1 MYETILL
8 LHLFAAFALVTTPVV
23 FTAFLLGAPLRAA
36 PFVVAN
42 RLWDIGG
49 LGTLVFGVWLALDEY
64 EITDAWILA
73 ALVLWALAAE
83 TGRRA
88 SVELSPAVDAAA
100 TGGQA
105 ASVGSA
111 ALWNWLRVGLTL
123 GLLALMIFK
132 PGL

>member
-8 LHLFAAFALVTTPVV
+8 LHLLAAFALVVTAVV
-23 FTAFLLGAPLRAA
+23 YSAFVLGAPVRSA
-36 PFVVAN
+36 PYVVAN

-73 ALVLWALAAE
+73 ALVMWALAAE

-88 SVELSPAVDAAA
+88 SVELKPAVGAAA
-100 TGGQA
+100 TEGA
-105 ASVGSA
+105 APGTASA
-111 ALWNWLRVGLTL
+111 ALWNWLRVALTV

>member
-1 MYETILL
+1 VYETILL
-8 LHLFAAFALVTTPVV
+8 LHLLAAFALVVTAVV
-23 FTAFLLGAPLRAA
+23 YSAFVLGAPVRSA
-36 PFVVAN
+36 PYTVAN

-73 ALVLWALAAE
+73 ALVMWALAAE

-88 SVELSPAVDAAA
+88 SVELAPAVGAVATEGAAPG
-100 TGGQA
+100 T
-105 ASVGSA
+105 GSA
-111 ALWNWLRVGLTL
+111 ARWNWLRVALTV